1 MLERFK
7 VVIGPCLSALLI
19 ATIFALIA
27 LSFQYGRVR
36 ALDGQ
41 LAQTGRGHFVYALC
55 GILSQRKYH
64 DGRYIC
70 EVSQRQQLQDVGLW
84 FDDRTLARVGK
95 TAQQWLSDTA
105 FLNSAI
111 GEVFSLPPVPAGGMT
126 GFGWGYDAGYM
137 DYVDFT
143 FHVFGRRIESLYFG
157 FFLLMGLSTALF
169 CLQFWRNYFVL
180 ITAVIFQA
188 AFFYYLDLFK
198 VVGLASLN
206 NPRLLSLLAI
216 MPFFHALFLTVYRAR
231 LSVRTALLFT
241 PQALIVTAAADFR
254 SLSYAAVIALAVCC
268 LVLLVLDRRNRLPLR
283 QAGWRYW
290 PAYLLLI
297 CLGAGAGLQAAT
309 ADPHIE
315 QVGGMRYHTFWEPFF
330 WDLHTSPDWNE
341 YRARF
346 NGASGDDIAK
356 EAVQSYRER
365 HNLLHVKSD
374 FPGGNEASGIPSLV
388 YEKYTRAAYIE
399 FVRENP
405 WFMVKLKYHNALTVI
420 RFVMGAIKHE
430 WSVVDWR
437 LLILGFIG
445 VVALVVQIGR
455 KAESLGR
462 LSICT
467 GLLALTGIVVALP
480 IWATAVDE
488 PLMTDLT
495 LLNVLTSFVLVF
507 WALVCVGVII
517 NETSLPF
524 IRRLCAGKA

>member
-7 VVIGPCLSALLI
+7 VIVGPCLSALLV

-27 LSFQYGRVR
+27 LSFQYGYVR
-36 ALDGQ
+36 GLDGK
-41 LAQTGRGHFVYALC
+41 LARTGRGQFVQALC

-64 DGRYIC
+64 YGRYIC
-70 EVSQRQQLQDVGLW
+70 ELSQQRQLQDVGLW
-84 FDDRTLARVGK
+84 YDDQTLAHVGK
-95 TAQQWLSDTA
+95 TAEQWLSDTS

-111 GEVFSLPPVPAGGMT
+111 NKAFSLPPVSAVGIT
-126 GFGWGYDAGYM
+126 TYGWGGDAGYM

-143 FHVFGRRIESLYFG
+143 FHVFGRKIEALYFG
-157 FFLLMGLSTALF
+157 FFLLMGLSTTLF
-169 CLQFWRNYFVL
+169 CIQFWRNYFVL
-180 ITAVIFQA
+180 VTAVIFQA
-188 AFFYYLDLFK
+188 ALFYYLDLFG
-198 VVGLASLN
+198 VVKLASLN

-216 MPFFHALFLTVYRAR
+216 MPFFHALFLIVYRAR

-254 SLSYAAVIALAVCC
+254 SLSYATAIALAVCC
-268 LVLLVLDRRNRLPLR
+268 LVLLVLDTRNRLPLR

-290 PAYLLLI
+290 PACLLLI
-297 CLGAGAGLQAAT
+297 CLGAGAGLQAAA
-309 ADPHIE
+309 ADPHIK
-315 QVGGMRYHTFWEPFF
+315 QIGGMRYHTFWEPFF
-330 WDLHTSPDWNE
+330 WDLQTSPDWNK

-346 NGASGDDIAK
+346 HGASGDDIAK

-374 FPGGNEASGIPSLV
+374 FPGGNEASGIPALV

-405 WFMVKLKYHNALTVI
+405 WFIVKLKYHNALTVI
-420 RFVMGAIKHE
+420 RFVISAIKHV
-430 WSVVDWR
+430 WSVADCR
-437 LLILGFIG
+437 LLMLGVIA

-455 KAESLGR
+455 KAESLER

-467 GLLALTGIVVALP
+467 GLLALTGVVMALP

-495 LLNVLTSFVLVF
+495 LLNILTSFVLAL
-507 WALVCVGVII
+507 WALVCVGVLI
-517 NETSLPF
+517 NERGLPL
-524 IRRLCAGKA
+524 IRRLCAGKS